1 MSFQPLNPPRYNYV
15 DAKPISAEQM
25 ATDNLTVY
33 IRMLE
38 DRIFQARIA
47 LAEGK
52 PASEVVRI
60 LQG

>member
-15 DAKPISAEQM
+15 DAKASSEQL
-25 ATDNLTVY
+25 AIDNLAVY

-38 DRIFQARIA
+38 DRNFRARLA
-47 LAEGK
+47 LAQGK
-52 PASEVVRI
+52 SVDEVLKI